1 MICSIYGRSQN
12 KKITNLKGVNALRGI
27 DMGMKNLKISLKLIV
42 GYATILVMMLVIVF
56 FSISILSSL
65 SGIIDNLYHSAVNN
79 VLLSSNVNAYT
90 QEGAKNLLHAIGN
103 PTDEEYVQGYFDKAK
118 VAFDNAKE
126 NLDALKEGVTKEESK
141 VLVAAMEDAYAKIID
156 SVSDFKQIILQ
167 DEDVL
172 ASVME
177 FDNDM
182 MPNIYTLFE
191 SSQEVNEIALGIA
204 DYDFDESI
212 NYVNYGRIIL
222 IAVTAAA
229 VIVTII
235 LATYITKLIVT
246 GINEVSA
253 AALKMSNGDMD
264 VKINFTSKDETG
276 VLADSMRT
284 LSGRT
289 REIIEDIAHILKELE
304 EGNLGV
310 TSTDVSMYVG
320 SYEQIIKSLR
330 SFRLALN
337 ETMQKVTVSSDQVAS
352 GSEQV
357 ALGAQSLSQG
367 ATEQAS
373 SIEELA
379 AEISIVSEA
388 IKSNAAKANTA
399 SESTAAAANKL
410 NEAKSEMDALAE
422 AIKEISASSVDTK
435 KIIKTIEDIAFQT
448 NILALNAAVEAAR
461 AGAAGKGFAVVADE
475 VRNLAGKSAEAAKN
489 TTVLIENTVS
499 AIERGST
506 LADRAVEEMDV
517 STEAVDN
524 IAVLSNEIAKTSNQ
538 ATESMAQIS
547 SSVDQ
552 ISSVVQTN
560 SATAEE
566 SAAASEQL
574 SGQSQILREI
584 TAQFRLI

>member
-1 MICSIYGRSQN
+1 MVFMAEVIIKQLP
-12 KKITNLKGVNALRGI
+12 KLKGVNALCGI
-27 DMGMKNLKISLKLIV
+27 DMVMKNLKISQKLLV
-42 GYATILVMMLVIVF
+42 GFGTMLVMMLVIVF

-79 VLLSSNVNAYT
+79 VMLSSNVNAYT
-90 QEGAKNLLHAIGN
+90 QEGAKNLLHAIGKPN
-103 PTDEEYVQGYFDKAK
+103 DAEYVQTYFDKAK
-118 VAFDNAKE
+118 IAFDSAKE
-126 NLDALKEGVTKEESK
+126 NLDLLKEGVTKDESK
-141 VLVAAMEDAYAKIID
+141 VLVTKMEEAYAAIVD
-156 SVSDFKQIILQ
+156 SATDFKNRILEG
-167 DEDVL
+167 DLD
-172 ASVME
+172 ASITE

-182 MPNIYTLFE
+182 MPNIYILFE
-191 SSQEVNEIALGIA
+191 SSQEVNSIATDIA

-222 IAVTAAA
+222 IGVTVAA
-229 VIVTII
+229 VVVVII
-235 LATYITKLIVT
+235 LSAYITKIISSGV
-246 GINEVSA
+246 NEVAA
-253 AALKMSNGDMD
+253 AALQMSNGEMD
-264 VKINFTSKDETG
+264 VHINFTAKDEVG
-276 VLADSMRT
+276 KLADSMRT
-284 LSGRT
+284 LSVRT
-289 REIIEDIAHILKELE
+289 KEIIEDIADILAELE
-304 EGNLGV
+304 QGNLTV
-310 TSTDVSMYVG
+310 TSKDTSMYVG
-320 SYEQIIKSLR
+320 SYERIIKSLR

-399 SESTAAAANKL
+399 SENTTAAANKL

-499 AIERGST
+499 AIERGSE

-524 IAVLSNEIAKTSNQ
+524 IATLNDEIAKTSNQ
-538 ATESMAQIS
+538 ATESMIQIS

-560 SATAEE
+560 SATAEQ

-574 SGQSQILREI
+574 SGQSQILREL
-584 TAQFRLI
+584 TGQFKLL

>member
-1 MICSIYGRSQN
+1 
-12 KKITNLKGVNALRGI
+12 
-27 DMGMKNLKISLKLIV
+27 MKNLKISKKLLV
-42 GYATILVMMLVIVF
+42 GFGTVLALMLVLVY
-56 FSISILSSL
+56 FSISILTSL
-65 SGIIDNLYHSAVNN
+65 NSIIDNFYHQAVQI
-79 VLLSSNVNAYT
+79 VMVSSEVNART
-90 QEGAKNLLHAIGN
+90 QETAKNLLHAIGKPADN
-103 PTDEEYVQGYFDKAK
+103 DYVNHYFSLAEDKYNNEVAPRLDTLEKLVTTDEDKQL
-118 VAFDNAKE
+118 VASMKSSF
-126 NLDALKEGVTKEESK
+126 TKIHESYIEFQECVHRGSVEESIN
-141 VLVAAMEDAYAKIID
+141 EYD
-156 SVSDFKQIILQ
+156 S
-167 DEDVL
+167 
-172 ASVME
+172 
-177 FDNDM
+177 DM
-182 MPNIYTLFE
+182 MPNITALYTAAQDLKANAL
-191 SSQEVNEIALGIA
+191 EVAEE
-204 DYDFDESI
+204 DFNMSI
-212 NYVNYGRIIL
+212 RYVETGRILL
-222 IAVTAAA
+222 IVVTVVALVV
-229 VIVTII
+229 VIIMSV
-235 LATYITKLIVT
+235 YITKLIVS
-246 GINEVSA
+246 GVKEVGSV
-253 AALKMSNGDMD
+253 ALKMANGEMD
-264 VKINFTSKDETG
+264 VKLQYTSKDEIG
-276 VLADSMRT
+276 ELADSMRS
-284 LSGRT
+284 LSTRT
-289 REIIEDIAHILKELE
+289 KHIIEDIAHILKELE
-304 EGNLGV
+304 DGNLTV
-310 TSTDVSMYVG
+310 TSIDAAMYVG

-330 SFRLALN
+330 AFRLALN

-388 IKSNAAKANTA
+388 IKSNAAKATTA
-399 SESTAAAANKL
+399 SDNTAAAAGKL

-499 AIERGST
+499 AIERGSA
-506 LADRAVEEMDV
+506 LADKAVEEMDV

-524 IAVLSNEIAKTSNQ
+524 IAILNDEIAKTSNQ

-584 TAQFRLI
+584 TAQFKLL